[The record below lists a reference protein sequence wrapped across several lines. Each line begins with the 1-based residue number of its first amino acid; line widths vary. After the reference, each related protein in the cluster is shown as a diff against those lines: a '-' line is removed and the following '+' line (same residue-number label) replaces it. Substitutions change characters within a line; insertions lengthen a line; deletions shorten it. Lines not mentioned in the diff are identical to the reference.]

1 MAKTII
7 EYRGKRYQVV
17 RLKEVD
23 LSDVCKGCALEGER
37 YGCECPCVDFDDSS
51 KFHHILHILK
61 EIKNGT
67 K

>member
-37 YGCECPCVDFDDSS
+37 YVCGDPCSDYDINNDFY
-51 KFHHILHILK
+51 HILK

>member
-17 RLKEVD
+17 RLKSVD
-23 LSDVCKGCALEGER
+23 LSCICKGCAFEGEQ
-37 YGCECPCVDFDDSS
+37 CEHPCYDYDDNSS
-51 KFHHILHILK
+51 FYHILK

-67 K
+67 R

>member
-7 EYRGKRYQVV
+7 EYRGKRYQLV

-23 LSDVCKGCALEGER
+23 LSDVCKGCALWGEKWQC
-37 YGCECPCVDFDDSS
+37 GNPCTDYHDEIRSLFY
-51 KFHHILHILK
+51 ILK

>member
-37 YGCECPCVDFDDSS
+37 HDFGCPCIVFDDGS
-51 KFHHILHILK
+51 KFYHVLK

>member
-1 MAKTII
+1 MTKTII

-17 RLKEVD
+17 K
-23 LSDVCKGCALEGER
+23 SKGTPCAGCAFLEKE
-37 YGCECPCVDFDDSS
+37 CECTYPLFPEHAPCIDYDIEYKS
-51 KFHHILHILK
+51 FHVLK

>member
-17 RLKEVD
+17 RLKSVD
-23 LSDVCKGCALEGER
+23 LSYTCRGCAFEGEDC
-37 YGCECPCVDFDDSS
+37 GQPCIDYYDSR
-51 KFHHILHILK
+51 FFYILK